1 MTFYDFFQDERMSER
16 NGYEINQ
23 ISRMV
28 ENAERRY
35 QKVSDSAVCT
45 FISCLI

>member
-1 MTFYDFFQDERMSER
+1 MTFYDFFQDER

-35 QKVSDSAVCT
+35 QKVSDSAVST